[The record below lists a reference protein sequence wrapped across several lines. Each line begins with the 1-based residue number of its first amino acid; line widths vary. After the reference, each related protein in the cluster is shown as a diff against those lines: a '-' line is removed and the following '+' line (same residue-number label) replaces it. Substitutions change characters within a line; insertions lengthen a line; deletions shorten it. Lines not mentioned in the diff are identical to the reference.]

1 MKRSLTIMVASA
13 VALAALSVPVAAQS
27 EESAAPEAA
36 SEFQLAQR
44 IQDAVAN
51 REQLELVYV
60 TNNTS
65 IPYAKPQE
73 EGVKKAAEELGVD
86 AYMIGPT
93 DGNATGQIS
102 QMQTLIAQGSV
113 DGFAV
118 ASTNNDAIKP
128 ILEEAVAAGIPIIS
142 AFTNNPG
149 SAQLAYIG
157 TELRKSGVTLGEEL
171 VKLLE
176 GKTGKVIV
184 VSQDAAA
191 GWSTTRFE
199 GFAEALEGSGLE
211 IVGPINVGIEPAQE
225 LNFIQN
231 AMTADPDA
239 IAIAS
244 VDCCSFVSAA
254 QWVAENDKVGEIAVV
269 GFDALQSTL
278 NYIQDDVVD
287 FALSQQPSVITHD
300 AITMLYDY
308 IVNGVPLEDRITD
321 VVPVTKENAA
331 DFLPEG

>member
-1 MKRSLTIMVASA
+1 M
-13 VALAALSVPVAAQS
+13 
-27 EESAAPEAA
+27 
-36 SEFQLAQR
+36 
-44 IQDAVAN
+44 
-51 REQLELVYV
+51 
-60 TNNTS
+60 
-65 IPYAKPQE
+65 
-73 EGVKKAAEELGVD
+73 
-86 AYMIGPT
+86 
-93 DGNATGQIS
+93 DGI
-102 QMQTLIAQGSV
+102 
-113 DGFAV
+113 AV

-157 TELRKSGVTLGEEL
+157 TELRRSGVTLGEEL
-171 VKLLE
+171 LKVLD

-191 GWSTTRFE
+191 GWSMTRFE
-199 GFAEALEGSGLE
+199 GFQEALDGSGLE
-211 IVGPINVGIEPAQE
+211 IIGPINVGIEPAQE
-225 LNFIQN
+225 LNFVQN

-254 QWVAENDKVGEIAVV
+254 QWVAENGKTGEIAVV

-278 NYIQDDVVD
+278 NNIEDGVVA
-287 FALSQQPSVITHD
+287 FALSQQPAAITHD

-308 IVNGVPLEDRITD
+308 LVNGVPLEDKVMD
-321 VVPVTKENAA
+321 VVPVTQENAA

>member
-1 MKRSLTIMVASA
+1 VKRSLAIMAASA
-13 VALAALSVPVAAQS
+13 VALAALSVPVTAQD
-27 EESAAPEAA
+27 ESPAA
-36 SEFQLAQR
+36 SDASGFQLAQR
-44 IQDAVAN
+44 IQDAVASG
-51 REQLELVYV
+51 EQLELVYV

-73 EGVKKAAEELGVD
+73 EGVKKAAEELGVN
-86 AYMIGPT
+86 AYMIGPN
-93 DGNATGQIS
+93 DGLATGQIS
-102 QMQTLIAQGSV
+102 QIQTLIAQGNV

-157 TELRKSGVTLGEEL
+157 TELKKSGVTLGEEL
-171 VKLLE
+171 LKVLD

-199 GFAEALEGSGLE
+199 GFKEALEGSGLE

-225 LNFIQN
+225 LNFVQN

-254 QWVAENDKVGEIAVV
+254 QWVAENDKAGDIVVV

-278 NYIQDDVVD
+278 NNIQDGVVA
-287 FALSQQPSVITHD
+287 FALSQQPAAITHD

-308 IVNGVPLEDRITD
+308 LVNGVPLADKIMD
-321 VVPVTKENAA
+321 VAPVTKENAA